1 MDDPAWPNPII
12 ALLAILIIVIFARL
26 GLIGNAISRTTL
38 ERLKEEGKSRASFY
52 LWVYRSRDFMAQM
65 VLLAQTLA
73 IAVGAISM
81 LQLAQTL
88 VSNTSQDLTLVGK
101 IVITCLFVLIAL
113 FIRNIV
119 PAYRREEGS
128 ERPLPILP
136 IFCLPIYLF
145 LFFPTLL
152 LQQAQSLFVSDDD
165 NRARTEEE
173 IRSLVESETEE
184 GMIEA
189 EEREMIE
196 GIFDFRETT
205 VKEVMI
211 PRIDMISAEITT
223 TPKELLELINESRHS
238 RIPIHEERI
247 DNIKGV
253 VYVKDLLLHID
264 TGRPWILADIMRTP
278 YFVPENKTLGDL
290 MAEFKHEKVH
300 MAIVVGEYGG
310 TSGIVTMEDIIE
322 EIVGEIQDEYD
333 EEEPLFQ
340 WREEGKILIADARLD
355 IEDLNLMFN
364 VELPQEGY
372 ETLGGFI
379 YSHLGHVPEP
389 GETLEFN
396 NLVMDIKNVEGQRI
410 TRVRIEKREIDTNYQ
425 TENAEI
431 A

>member
-1 MDDPAWPNPII
+1 MDDPAWPDPII
-12 ALLAILIIVIFARL
+12 IIFAIVITVVFARF
-26 GLIGNAISRTTL
+26 GSIGNAISRTTL
-38 ERLKEEGKSRASFY
+38 ERLKEEGASRAALY
-52 LWVYRSRDFMAQM
+52 LWIFRSRDFIVQMAT
-65 VLLAQTLA
+65 LTQTLA
-73 IAVGAISM
+73 IAFG
-81 LQLAQTL
+81 TL
-88 VSNTSQDLTLVGK
+88 SVMRSTHLFVTLLPPNWLIAGK
-101 IVITCLFVLIAL
+101 AFSIGIFVLIAFL
-113 FIRNIV
+113 LRNIV
-119 PAYRREEGS
+119 PPYRREEGS

-136 IFCLPIYLF
+136 VFCLPIYLL
-145 LFFPTLL
+145 LFIPTQL
-152 LQQAQSLFVSDDD
+152 LQQVQGVFVSEDD
-165 NRARTEEE
+165 NKARKEEE
-173 IRSLVESETEE
+173 IRSLVESETED

-196 GIFDFRETT
+196 GIFEFRETT

-211 PRIDMISAEITT
+211 PRIDMISAEVTT
-223 TPKELLELINESRHS
+223 SPPELLELIKESRHS
-238 RIPIHEERI
+238 RIPIYEERI

-253 VYVKDLLLHID
+253 VYVKDVLLHID
-264 TGRPWILADIMRTP
+264 TNKPWILADIMRTP

-340 WREEGKILIADARLD
+340 WREEGKVLIADARLD
-355 IEDLNLMFN
+355 IEDLNIMFN
-364 VELPQEGY
+364 VELPQEGF

-389 GETLEFN
+389 GETLESN
-396 NLVMDIKNVEGQRI
+396 NLLMAIKNVEGQRI
-410 TRVRIEKREIDTNYQ
+410 TRVRIEKREIDTNY
-425 TENAEI
+425 TSENVEI